1 MPARRADKIEKRVAM
16 SEDKRE
22 QVGEAKQAEKDDIYT
37 NFDALLKKILQ
48 QYYERSGKL
57 KKGNFIALLIAS
69 GEMTS
74 LAVDSIKDGSGVK
87 RLALGAAGVVALRI
101 GLRYALSGPL
111 GIILAGATAASLV
124 GYFVRNRREIT
135 QKIGRYRQLVAELR
149 ESYDKLQSDH
159 RDGRLSRDQL
169 TLMVDGL
176 MQRFLGDLD

>member
-1 MPARRADKIEKRVAM
+1 MAKEN
-16 SEDKRE
+16 E
-22 QVGEAKQAEKDDIYT
+22 QAKDGAKKDDIYT
-37 NFDALLKKILQ
+37 SFDALLKAILH

-69 GEMTS
+69 GEITS

-87 RLALGAAGVVALRI
+87 KLALGAAGVVALRI

-111 GIILAGATAASLV
+111 GIILAGATAVSLI
-124 GYFVRNRREIT
+124 GYFVRNRKEIT
-135 QKIGRYRQLVAELR
+135 SKITRYRGLVAELR
-149 ESYDKLQSDH
+149 KSYEQLQSDH

-176 MQRFLGDLD
+176 MQRFLNDLD